1 MDSPIFLIGY
11 MASGKTTFG
20 RALAKKLGREFIDLD
35 FYIEQR
41 FHTTIT
47 DIFATKGEEGFRKI
61 ESNMLKETGEFSDV
75 IIACGGGT
83 PCFFDNMDYML
94 SRGTV
99 VWLEA
104 SKERIVQRLEINN
117 AKRPMAK
124 GKTTEELR
132 QLIESGLQE
141 RTPFYSRAHI
151 RFNSE
156 YLEHAREIS
165 DSVDRFLPLLP

>member
-1 MDSPIFLIGY
+1 MNSPIFLIGY

-20 RALAKKLGREFIDLD
+20 RALAKRLRREFIDLD

-41 FHTTIT
+41 FHTTISN
-47 DIFATKGEEGFRKI
+47 IFATKSEEGFRKI
-61 ESNMLKETGEFSDV
+61 ESNMLKEVGEFSDV

-94 SRGTV
+94 SHGTV

-104 SKERIVQRLEINN
+104 SKERIAQRLEINN

-124 GKTTEELR
+124 GRTSEEIRL
-132 QLIESGLQE
+132 LIDTGLQQ

-156 YLEHAREIS
+156 YLEHSRQIS

>member
-1 MDSPIFLIGY
+1 

-20 RALAKKLGREFIDLD
+20 RALSKRLGREFIDLD

-41 FHTTIT
+41 FHSTISN
-47 DIFATKGEEGFRKI
+47 IFATKGEESFRFM
-61 ESNMLKETGEFSDV
+61 ESNMLKEVGEFSDV

-94 SRGTV
+94 SHGTV

-117 AKRPMAK
+117 SKRPMAK
-124 GKTTEELR
+124 GKSTEELR
-132 QLIESGLQE
+132 QLIDTGLQE
-141 RTPFYSRAHI
+141 RSPFYSRAHI

-156 YLEHAREIS
+156 YLEHKRQIA